1 MKGSNDM
8 KKSLIVVAALAAVL
22 TAGAAFATDGYVN
35 LDGVL
40 ANYPAFKQAQQ
51 QLQTVAQQKAAAVNA
66 EKDKTKQQQLAQQ
79 AQQELVQE
87 EQKLMAPVTQAV
99 RDAIAKVAKEKK
111 LGMVHPAAIV
121 LYGGV
126 DITKE
131 VSDTL
136 NK

>member
-1 MKGSNDM
+1 M
-8 KKSLIVVAALAAVL
+8 KKTLIVVAALAAVL
-22 TAGAAFATDGYVN
+22 AAGTAFAADGVIN
-35 LDGVL
+35 VDAVL

-51 QLQTVAQQKAAAVNA
+51 QLQTVAQQKATAVNA
-66 EKDKTKQQQLAQQ
+66 EKDKAKQQQLAQQ
-79 AQQELVQE
+79 AQQELIQE
-87 EQKLMAPVTQAV
+87 EQKLMAPVLQAV

-126 DITKE
+126 DITKD
-131 VSDTL
+131 VSDAL